1 MEYSNEHGKI
11 NAGLTTGI
19 IGTAG
24 FGLQLLNGLL
34 NGGMGASSACSD
46 DRWVNRYEAAQ
57 QSKISELETEI
68 KLRDAN
74 TFALGEVG
82 KLRDY
87 VERKFD
93 RVEHELCEQRAYN
106 AVNTSTLTCMQ
117 SQIAQLQGLS
127 KLVIPITS
135 ICPEPAVATTSA

>member
-34 NGGMGASSACSD
+34 NGGMGASPACSD
-46 DRWVNRYEAAQ
+46 DHWVNRYEAAQ